1 MRNDFNVMK
10 DLAVHTRLTPEQR
23 QREVGRLIDYIHNLL
38 AAYGTSV
45 KLFYFQSLIFEYF
58 HYEENSSYPEILD
71 KTKESS
77 VEALREAPGA
87 SHLPGSCCDPS
98 TENEAFCIPCASMFY
113 NCSLALFTM
122 ACVVA
127 RTLGKQQTVMAI
139 ATKIAL
145 QMNCKMGGE
154 LWRVDM
160 PLKLA
165 MIVGIDCYHDTTAGR
180 RSIAGFV
187 ASINEGMTR

>member
-1 MRNDFNVMK
+1 MVCLLSSNRK
-10 DLAVHTRLTPEQR
+10 DKYDAIKKYLCTDCPTPSQ
-23 QREVGRLIDYIHNLL
+23 
-38 AAYGTSV
+38 
-45 KLFYFQSLIFEYF
+45 
-58 HYEENSSYPEILD
+58 
-71 KTKESS
+71 
-77 VEALREAPGA
+77 
-87 SHLPGSCCDPS
+87 
-98 TENEAFCIPCASMFY
+98 
-113 NCSLALFTM
+113 
-122 ACVVA
+122 CVVA

-160 PLKLA
+160 PVSAARWWRGCAASQGGLAESASRAPGAATRAPFLLQLKLA

>member
-1 MRNDFNVMK
+1 MSSNRK
-10 DLAVHTRLTPEQR
+10 DKYDAIKKYLCTDCPTPSQ
-23 QREVGRLIDYIHNLL
+23 
-38 AAYGTSV
+38 
-45 KLFYFQSLIFEYF
+45 
-58 HYEENSSYPEILD
+58 
-71 KTKESS
+71 
-77 VEALREAPGA
+77 
-87 SHLPGSCCDPS
+87 
-98 TENEAFCIPCASMFY
+98 
-113 NCSLALFTM
+113 
-122 ACVVA
+122 CVVA

-160 PLKLA
+160 PVSLLALGGGAVTWSFRDRGGSACCATHTPKRHLFSLKLKLA

>member
-1 MRNDFNVMK
+1 MSASSARLQVVCLLSSNRK
-10 DLAVHTRLTPEQR
+10 DKYDAIKKYLCTDCPTPSQ
-23 QREVGRLIDYIHNLL
+23 
-38 AAYGTSV
+38 
-45 KLFYFQSLIFEYF
+45 
-58 HYEENSSYPEILD
+58 
-71 KTKESS
+71 
-77 VEALREAPGA
+77 
-87 SHLPGSCCDPS
+87 
-98 TENEAFCIPCASMFY
+98 
-113 NCSLALFTM
+113 
-122 ACVVA
+122 CVVA

-160 PLKLA
+160 PVSAPRRGRSPSRQRSGAPAARRLNAALLPLQLKLV